1 MKKTHALW
9 PPKFSHS
16 CLTTTWLTRQLKKR
30 LTRRTEKTPSSK
42 PLCPIIQ
49 TSHMTWSRWLKKSLT
64 TESSSSYSKPMQT
77 TSSLALLD
85 LKGARLEWLGISQRF
100 WLVVW
105 TLMHQ
110 SKQPDLSEPVMR
122 SIFLL
127 SPSKM
132 SPDSSPGSSRNGAAS
147 FGMVPNCCLPMQKR
161 RYRN

>member
-1 MKKTHALW
+1 MVKVVEEIVDDGIFVELFEAYADN
-9 PPKFSHS
+9 
-16 CLTTTWLTRQLKKR
+16 
-30 LTRRTEKTPSSK
+30 
-42 PLCPIIQ
+42 III
-49 TSHMTWSRWLKKSLT
+49 
-64 TESSSSYSKPMQT
+64 
-77 TSSLALLD
+77 
-85 LKGARLEWLGISQRF
+85 GFARLEGRTIGVVGISQRF

-132 SPDSSPGSSRNGAAS
+132 SRIPPGVVQNGAAS